1 MNIKQLHKNVEKSY
15 MPPVIKNTNENR
27 NHERYPIKLHAHL
40 EISLANKYIGK
51 IMQGVDNII
60 ALVETC
66 NISIKG
72 MLLRIVGSPMDAKR
86 SLTRANAS
94 QLFYKP
100 IELVFPGESITVWGK
115 VIRVDVN
122 TLEIAIV
129 INKVSDIQQW
139 KKLSSGSA

>member
-1 MNIKQLHKNVEKSY
+1 MPQVKKIINEK
-15 MPPVIKNTNENR
+15 R
-27 NHERYPIKLHAHL
+27 DHERYPIKLYAHL
-40 EISLANKYIGK
+40 EISLANRYIGK

-94 QLFYKP
+94 HLIHKP
-100 IELVFPGESITVWGK
+100 IELVFPDESITVWGK
-115 VIRVDVN
+115 VVRVDVN

-129 INKVSDIQQW
+129 INKVSHIQQW
-139 KKLSSGSA
+139 KKLCSGSV

>member
-1 MNIKQLHKNVEKSY
+1 
-15 MPPVIKNTNENR
+15 MPPVKKPINEKR
-27 NHERYPIKLHAHL
+27 THERYPIKLHAHL
-40 EISLANKYIGK
+40 EISLSNKYIGK

-86 SLTRANAS
+86 SLTKANAS
-94 QLFYKP
+94 HLIYKP

-115 VIRVDVN
+115 VIRVDLN

-139 KKLSSGSA
+139 EKLCSGSA